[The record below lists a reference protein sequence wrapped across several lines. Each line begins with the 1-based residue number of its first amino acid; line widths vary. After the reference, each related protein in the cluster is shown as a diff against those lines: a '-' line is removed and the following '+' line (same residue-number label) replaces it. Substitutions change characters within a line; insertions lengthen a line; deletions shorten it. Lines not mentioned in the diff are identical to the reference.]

1 MYTLVTYLCC
11 NVSLPAAGER
21 IEFRGGEIPEHG
33 LAVLTEIDTSEGET
47 LQCLTDKTDCCSATE
62 GSWLYPNGSE
72 ISTGSDSQMYVTRG
86 SGVVRLHRKPWGD
99 GTEGIY
105 QCKIPDGRGTLQN
118 LLVGLYPP
126 DNGRSD
132 SSVDTGIVT
141 RCT

>member
-33 LAVLTEIDTSEGET
+33 LAILTEIDTSDGET

-62 GSWLYPNGSE
+62 GSWLYPNVSE
-72 ISTGSDSQMYVTRG
+72 ISTDSDSQMYVTRG

-105 QCKIPDGRGTLQN
+105 QCRIPSRRGTQN
-118 LLVGLYPP
+118 LLIGLYTP
-126 DNGRSD
+126 DDGWLEP
-132 SSVDTGIVT
+132 SVGTGS
-141 RCT
+141 

>member
-1 MYTLVTYLCC
+1 MTV
-11 NVSLPAAGER
+11 
-21 IEFRGGEIPEHG
+21 EFHGTGILEHG
-33 LAVLTEIDTSEGET
+33 LAILTEIDTSDWET

-62 GSWLYPNGSE
+62 GSWVYPNGSE

-105 QCKIPDGRGTLQN
+105 QCRISDRRGTVQI
-118 LLVGLYPP
+118 LLIGLYPP

-132 SSVDTGIVT
+132 SSMDIGSYKMHIPS
-141 RCT
+141 CSES